1 ETTMPAAL
9 LPPPGQG
16 SICPFDKSGV
26 PTGGGGKGDQM
37 FAASQ
42 ATFFCKKGGPAGS
55 ARQDSWQEPRLLSV
69 EDEGGNAVFTH
80 FFCGSDLGGH
90 TASAFERARRS
101 SSALNVVCNLWD
113 QRDQCRCRILAW
125 VVREEPVHVGEND
138 EEIGVH

>member
-42 ATFFCKKGGPAGS
+42 ATFFCTKEGTAGS

-69 EDEGGNAVFTH
+69 EDEGGNAVLTH
-80 FFCGSDLGGH
+80 FFCGSDLCGH
-90 TASAFERARRS
+90 PASAFQRSLRS
-101 SSALNVVCNLWD
+101 SSALHFGFNFCVH
-113 QRDQCRCRILAW
+113 RDQCRCRILAW
-125 VVREEPVHVGEND
+125 VIREEPIHVGEND